1 MPTETLRLCYRVTEV
16 PKYSHFRLY
25 IDQPIWGPSGGN
37 PVGYCE
43 WDEFGIG
50 WGDNAVAYGPSYW
63 TVDNV
68 VITSGSLFAGRPWN
82 NLFSETWGTE
92 TSKCDYGNYGG
103 GYVDFHKADNVKI
116 APNKIGLYASNN
128 QGSYQNSTP
137 SAFRLYGLNE
147 NNEYELIKSIDA
159 SSVNKG
165 NTALTTVTFDNT
177 VVTSSHNLVL
187 PDRSK
192 GLCYVNVIPDYTVL
206 YSRVEQFSRGTYPGG
221 TIPWSDHNVILFKFN
236 GWITG
241 SDARISLSTNPP
253 NDSWRVGIRR
263 NDSKFGSGYFAVER
277 GGWFSGVTI
286 DDSSV
291 VASSA
296 WGGGVVFYTIP
307 ATTSSSSNEFR
318 IIIDRLN
325 NTIYLYLNGVL
336 KFHQTG
342 FSDYQ
347 SKVYLYPEATNTF
360 MSNAYIVGCNSLQ
373 DAVAYNP

>member
-1 MPTETLRLCYRVTEV
+1 MPIEAVRLCFQIKERKPFKRYMWRWDGIGSGTVFQMSRVTV
-16 PKYSHFRLY
+16 GNISRPYTY
-25 IDQPIWGPSGGN
+25 INS
-37 PVGYCE
+37 YC
-43 WDEFGIG
+43 
-50 WGDNAVAYGPSYW
+50 SQ
-63 TVDNV
+63 
-68 VITSGSLFAGRPWN
+68 GSN
-82 NLFSETWGTE
+82 
-92 TSKCDYGNYGG
+92 
-103 GYVDFHKADNVKI
+103 
-116 APNKIGLYASNN
+116 ASNN
-128 QGSYQNSTP
+128 ELPENMLKSDSVLSTYDKWCRVSINTSAYGWLIFDIGSSETVDSYTLMIAGDTAANP
-137 SAFRLYGLNE
+137 GRNPNRVRLYGTNVE
-147 NNEYELIKSIDA
+147 TSSADDSSWELLSDFNGTLPATNHTNWKS
-159 SSVNKG
+159 STNKFV
-165 NTALTTVTFDNT
+165 A
-177 VVTSSHNLVL
+177 SSHNLVA

-192 GLCYVNVIPDYTVL
+192 GICYLNHTPDYTVL
-206 YSRVEQFSRGTYPGG
+206 YSRVDQFTRGTYPGG
-221 TIPWSDHNVILFKFN
+221 TIPWTDHNVILFKFN

-277 GGWFSGVTI
+277 GGWFNNATI

-318 IIIDRLN
+318 IIIDRVN

-336 KFHQTG
+336 KFHQAG

-347 SKVYLYPEATNTF
+347 NKVYLYPEATTTF
-360 MSNAYIVGCNSLQ
+360 MKDAYIVGCNSLQ